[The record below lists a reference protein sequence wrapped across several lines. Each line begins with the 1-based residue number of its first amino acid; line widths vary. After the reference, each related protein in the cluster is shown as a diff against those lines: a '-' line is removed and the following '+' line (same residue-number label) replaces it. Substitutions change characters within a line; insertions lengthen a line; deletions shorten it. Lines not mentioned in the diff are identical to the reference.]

1 MFKRTVITVKKIEND
16 IHLSLEFATVKII
29 TCVLV
34 NNIVF

>member
-1 MFKRTVITVKKIEND
+1 MVELIEND
-16 IHLSLEFATVKII
+16 IHVSWEFEIVKII